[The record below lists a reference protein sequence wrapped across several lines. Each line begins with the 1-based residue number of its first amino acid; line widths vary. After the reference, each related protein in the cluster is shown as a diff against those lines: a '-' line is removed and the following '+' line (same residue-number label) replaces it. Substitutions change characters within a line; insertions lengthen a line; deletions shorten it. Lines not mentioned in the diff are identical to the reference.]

1 MKEKDPIKS
10 FLKENSSK
18 DWLLSYEEVVEVI
31 ECVARTHRS
40 KKFGFMTEDD
50 IESQV
55 RLICIQQLKLYEKCK
70 EKDKN
75 PKKNLEKW
83 LNKIAKNRLK
93 NFYRDN
99 CSSVNKK
106 HAESRK
112 KLAKSANSLED
123 TNISLD
129 KNSVVNS
136 NIYSEVE
143 YQELQEFVMSRLDGI
158 HRDIY
163 KACLSNEAVTS
174 YYKNKLEEKI
184 NEILSE
190 WNNNE

>member
-1 MKEKDPIKS
+1 MKEKDPVKN
-10 FLKENSSK
+10 FLKENRTK
-18 DWLLSYEEVVEVI
+18 NWTVSYSDVIEVI
-31 ECVARTHRS
+31 DCVAKTHRS

-55 RLICIQQLKLYEKCK
+55 RLICIQQLKFYEKNK

-106 HAESRK
+106 HAESRR
-112 KLAKSANSLED
+112 KLANSANSFED
-123 TNISLD
+123 SNLSLD
-129 KNSVVNS
+129 KNSIVKS
-136 NIYSEVE
+136 NIELDIE
-143 YQELQEFVMSRLDGI
+143 YKELQDFVLSRLDE
-158 HRDIY
+158 IY
-163 KACLSNEAVTS
+163 KEIYLACLANEAVTS
-174 YYKNKLEEKI
+174 YYKNKLDSKI
-184 NEILSE
+184 REILIE
-190 WNNNE
+190 WNSK